1 MDHHPNSL
9 DRQSGSPAEKER
21 VEKKQDESRELREA
35 SKEFVEGV
43 AEVVEGSESNEVS
56 ESTGEDKKKGPQ
68 GTFPVK
74 GGSKVQ
80 IHLQPLV
87 IPGIEVMQIQIATA
101 VHKEI
106 AVLEKQAAKVSDNPF
121 ALSGVVGK
129 IRELKYILANLTH
142 VTFETLKSWW
152 MRFVKK
158 SS

>member
-1 MDHHPNSL
+1 MDNHPNSL
-9 DRQSGSPAEKER
+9 ERQSGSPAEREK
-21 VEKKQDESRELREA
+21 VEKKQDVSRELREA

-43 AEVVEGSESNEVS
+43 AEVVEGAESGEVS
-56 ESTGEDKKKGPQ
+56 EATGEDKKKGPQ
-68 GTFPVK
+68 GGFPVK
-74 GGSKVQ
+74 GGAGIQVQ
-80 IHLQPLV
+80 LKQLV

-106 AVLEKQAAKVSDNPF
+106 AVLEKEAAKVSDNPF

-129 IRELKYILANLTH
+129 IRELKYIVANLTH

-152 MRFVKK
+152 MRFVNK